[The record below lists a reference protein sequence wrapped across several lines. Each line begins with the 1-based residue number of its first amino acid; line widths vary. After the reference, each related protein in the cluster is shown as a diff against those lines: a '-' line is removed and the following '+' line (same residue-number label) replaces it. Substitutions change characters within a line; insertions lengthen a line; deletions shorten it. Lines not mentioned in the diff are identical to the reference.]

1 MLKYPASKQIP
12 KAMNRQCVFDFR
24 ALKTLPFLILTACY
38 LGANAQVADFQKGR
52 IVDSISVDTNTGES
66 YALYVPNTVRT
77 ADPVP
82 LVFIFHPAAQGK
94 QGLQP
99 FLKASETYGYVLVC
113 SNDSKNGPYD
123 TNLQIANRL
132 FNKVL
137 KDYSVDPRK
146 MYTAGFS
153 GGARLASTI
162 AVVTK
167 KIQGVIACGA
177 GFSSDSPYLPFNEDF
192 SYAAITGYEDMN
204 FSELIKTKG
213 WLNKLNISN
222 ELFIFDI
229 GHQWP
234 DQEQILE
241 AFDWLQLEAFKKG
254 ISVTDMPLVQSLYNK
269 FYGKAHQFE
278 EDDKLLRAS
287 YEYERIIRNFSR
299 YFQLDSIQT
308 RLNAILSNKS
318 YGKEKD
324 MLAGSL
330 EDEVAL
336 WLKYQKRFTKDLE
349 KGNTK
354 LAWWTAEMHKLT
366 GALATDDFQ
375 KNAMIKR
382 LLYKISAAAFET
394 ATISDQRLTL
404 DQIIFCFDIAILGT
418 PTEPYLYLKQIEN
431 YLLKNNQE
439 MAFDYLERL
448 LNSGFKNFEYL
459 KRSRILE
466 PLKQNPRFSE
476 LMQ

>member
-1 MLKYPASKQIP
+1 M
-12 KAMNRQCVFDFR
+12 
-24 ALKTLPFLILTACY
+24 
-38 LGANAQVADFQKGR
+38 NAQVADFQKGR
-52 IVDSISVDTNTGES
+52 IIDSISVGTKTSES
-66 YALYVPNTVRT
+66 YALYVPNTVRIY
-77 ADPVP
+77 DPVP

-94 QGLQP
+94 HGLQP
-99 FLKASETYGYVLVC
+99 FLKASETYGYVLVG
-113 SNDSKNGPYD
+113 SNNSKNGPFD
-123 TNLQIANRL
+123 TNLEIANRL
-132 FNKVL
+132 FNQVMA
-137 KDYSVDPRK
+137 DFNVDPRK
-146 MYTAGFS
+146 IYTAGFS

-167 KIQGVIACGA
+167 MIQGVVACGA
-177 GFSSDSPYLPFNEDF
+177 GFSSDSPYLPYNEDF

-241 AFDWLQLEAFKKG
+241 AFDWLQLEAIKKG
-254 ISVTDMPLVQSLYNK
+254 ISATDMPLIQNLYFK
-269 FYGKAHQFE
+269 FYAKARQFE

-287 YEYERIIRNFSR
+287 YEFERIIGNFNR

-308 RLNAILSNKS
+308 RFNHILANKS
-318 YGKEKD
+318 YGEEKE
-324 MLAGSL
+324 MLTKSL
-330 EDEVAL
+330 EDEVTL

-349 KGNTK
+349 KGNAK
-354 LAWWTAEMHKLT
+354 LAWWTAEMRKLT
-366 GALATDDFQ
+366 GSLETEDFQ
-375 KNAMIKR
+375 KRAMMKR
-382 LLYKISAAAFET
+382 LLYKISAAAYET
-394 ATISDQRLTL
+394 ATISDTELTL
-404 DQIIFCFDIAILGT
+404 DQRIFCFDIAILGT
-418 PTEPYLYLKQIEN
+418 PNEPYLYLKQIEH

-439 MAFDYLERL
+439 IALDYLERL
-448 LNSGFKNFEYL
+448 LNTGFKDYEYL
-459 KRSRILE
+459 KRSKILE

>member
-1 MLKYPASKQIP
+1 
-12 KAMNRQCVFDFR
+12 MNRRPVFDFR
-24 ALKTLPFLILTACY
+24 ALKTPLHLMLAVCCIAV
-38 LGANAQVADFQKGR
+38 NAQVAHLEKGR
-52 IVDSISVDTNTGES
+52 IIDSISVGKNTVES
-66 YALYVPNTVRT
+66 YALYVPKNVRT
-77 ADPVP
+77 PDPVP
-82 LVFIFHPAAQGK
+82 LVFIFDPAAQG
-94 QGLQP
+94 QHGLQP

-113 SNDSKNGPYD
+113 SNDSKNGPFD
-123 TNLQIANRL
+123 TNLEIANRL
-132 FNKVL
+132 FNKVIS
-137 KDYSVDPRK
+137 DFNVDPRK

-162 AVVTK
+162 AIVTK
-167 KIQGVIACGA
+167 KIQGVVACGA

-222 ELFIFDI
+222 ELFIFDM

-241 AFDWLQLEAFKKG
+241 AFDWLQLEAIKKG
-254 ISVTDMPLVQSLYNK
+254 ISATDTPLIQNLYIK
-269 FYGKAHQFE
+269 FYAKARQFE
-278 EDDKLLRAS
+278 DDNKLLRAS

-308 RLNAILSNKS
+308 RFNGILANKS

-324 MLAGSL
+324 ILAQSL

-354 LAWWTAEMHKLT
+354 LVWWTAEMRKLT
-366 GALATDDFQ
+366 GSLETEDFQ
-375 KNAMIKR
+375 KRAMMKR
-382 LLYKISAAAFET
+382 LLYKISASAFET
-394 ATISDQRLTL
+394 ATISDTDLTL
-404 DQIIFCFDIAILGT
+404 DQRIFCFDIAILGT
-418 PTEPYLYLKQIEN
+418 PNEPYLYLKQIEHN
-431 YLLKNNQE
+431 LLKNNQE
-439 MAFDYLERL
+439 RALDYLEKL
-448 LNSGFKNFEYL
+448 LNTGYKNYEYL
-459 KRSRILE
+459 NRSKILE
-466 PLKQNPRFSE
+466 PLKQNPRFSA
-476 LMQ
+476 LIQ